1 MTTMYIL
8 VAALVIAGWVTVY
21 IGSRRLLKRTCA
33 ELRLEI
39 RRQIDALSASV
50 IALERTVG
58 TLAAGASAT
67 LSPAEKQTRDEIT
80 PETMATIAETIT
92 ALLGRKVHIRSVK
105 VLQVPNAIANA
116 WSQQGRAVIQASHN
130 LAQKGRER

>member
-1 MTTMYIL
+1 MTILYIL
-8 VAALVIAGWVTVY
+8 VAALVIAGWVTVS

-33 ELRLEI
+33 ELRIEVW
-39 RRQIDALSASV
+39 RQIDALSASV
-50 IALERTVG
+50 TALERRVG
-58 TLAAGASAT
+58 TLAAGAS
-67 LSPAEKQTRDEIT
+67 PALGPEEKQTRDEIT

-105 VLQVPNAIANA
+105 VLQVPNAIANT

-130 LAQKGRER
+130 LVRKGRER

>member
-8 VAALVIAGWVTVY
+8 MAALVIAGWVAAY
-21 IGSRRLLKRTCA
+21 IGSRSLLKRTCA
-33 ELRLEI
+33 EFRLEMQ
-39 RRQIDALSASV
+39 RQMDTLSASV
-50 IALERTVG
+50 TALERTIG

-67 LSPAEKQTRDEIT
+67 SKAEEKQTLDEIT
-80 PETMATIAETIT
+80 PETMATITETIT

-105 VLQVPNAIANA
+105 VLQVPNAVANT

-130 LAQKGRER
+130 LAQEGRER

>member
-1 MTTMYIL
+1 MTIMYIL

-21 IGSRRLLKRTCA
+21 IGSRSLLKRTCA
-33 ELRLEI
+33 ELRLEV

-50 IALERTVG
+50 TALERTVG
-58 TLAAGASAT
+58 TLAAGSSAT
-67 LSPAEKQTRDEIT
+67 LRPEEEQTLDEIT
-80 PETMATIAETIT
+80 PETMATITETIT

-105 VLQVPNAIANA
+105 ILHVPTAIANA
-116 WSQQGRAVIQASHN
+116 WSQQGRAVIQASHH